1 MRRYSEAV
9 KADVRRRMS
18 PPHRQSV
25 ARISEEQGIH
35 LATLYNWRKAWRL
48 QGEVVPSSEKEP
60 EGWSA
65 ADKFTVVLESSG
77 LNATELSANCRERGL
92 FPEQV
97 ERWRQA
103 AQDANAKPVLTMA
116 EQKELEKLRAQD
128 QREIKALRKELQRK
142 EKAMAEMAAL
152 LVLQKS
158 GMPSVHR
165 KRKAD

>member
-25 ARISEEQGIH
+25 AWISEELCIH

-77 LNATELSANCRERGL
+77 LNATELSAYCRERGL

-103 AQDANAKPVLTMA
+103 APTSAKG
-116 EQKELEKLRAQD
+116 RAC
-128 QREIKALRKELQRK
+128 RR
-142 EKAMAEMAAL
+142 
-152 LVLQKS
+152 
-158 GMPSVHR
+158 H
-165 KRKAD
+165 

>member
-1 MRRYSEAV
+1 MRRYCEAV

-18 PPHRQSV
+18 PPQRQSV
-25 ARISEEQGIH
+25 VRISEDLGIH
-35 LATLYNWRKAWRL
+35 VITLYKWRKTWRL
-48 QGEVVPSSEKEP
+48 QGEVVPASEKEP

-77 LNATELSANCRERGL
+77 LNATELSAYCCERGL

-97 ERWRQA
+97 SRWRQA

-116 EQKELEKLRAQD
+116 EQKELERLRAKD
-128 QREIKALRKELQRK
+128 QREIKALKKELQRK

-152 LVLQKS
+152 LVL
-158 GMPSVHR
+158 R
-165 KRKAD
+165 KKWEAFCSEDAEG